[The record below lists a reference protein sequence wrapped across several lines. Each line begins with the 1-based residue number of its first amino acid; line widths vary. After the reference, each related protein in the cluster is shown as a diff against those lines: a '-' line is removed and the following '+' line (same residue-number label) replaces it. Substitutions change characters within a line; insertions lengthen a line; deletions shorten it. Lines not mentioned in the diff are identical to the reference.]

1 MIEIIVNQDKC
12 LGYKECGLCVNIC
25 EESIL
30 VPDEETGK
38 VKVDQDKK
46 VNCDGLGNCLD
57 VCPVDALTIICDDG
71 KSACEHATSE
81 GHSHGKGCSCP
92 SSAPMS
98 LDRTK
103 RAETLSHRITSTD
116 NKESGNTCECNIEP
130 KLANWPVQ
138 LHLLSENAPYL
149 KDAHLLVAADCV
161 PFTYADFHN
170 KLLDGKILAIG
181 CPKLDE
187 ISDYERKIRAMVEK
201 NNIKKVTV
209 AIMEVPCCSSMYS
222 LVKNALEGL
231 DVEIN
236 KIVIAINGS
245 IKE

>member
-1 MIEIIVNQDKC
+1 MIEIIVDQDKC

-30 VPDEETGK
+30 IPDEETGK

-57 VCPVDALTIICDDG
+57 VCPVDALTIICGDG
-71 KSACEHATSE
+71 TNACEHATSE
-81 GHSHGKGCSCP
+81 GGHGHGKGCSCP

-103 RAETLSHRITSTD
+103 RAESLSHRRTD
-116 NKESGNTCECNIEP
+116 KTEAGSSCECNIEP

-149 KDAHLLVAADCV
+149 KDAHLLIAADCV
-161 PFTYADFHN
+161 PFAYADFHN

-187 ISDYERKIRAMVEK
+187 IDDYERKIRAMVEK

-209 AIMEVPCCSSMYS
+209 AIMEVPCCSAMYS
-222 LVKNALEGL
+222 LVKNALKGL